1 MNFTRRGLF
10 KTIAGAFVASKA
22 VPLLPAAPPPIA
34 EPVFDALNTS
44 TFNAL
49 DSSALLYSYKS
60 MFVTF
65 KSFGPVTF
73 DGVDKLTQPLIYEYC
88 PPLYVK
94 NPRTCVVLKNIG

>member
-22 VPLLPAAPPPIA
+22 APLLPVAPPLIA

-49 DSSALLYSYKS
+49 DSSALLYSYKPTL
-60 MFVTF
+60 VTF
-65 KSFGPVTF
+65 KGFGPVTF
-73 DGVDKLTQPLIYEYC
+73 DGRDKLTQTLIYEYW

-94 NPRTCVVLKNIG
+94 NPRTCAVLKNIG